1 LAAAAEAEGLGPL
14 ELDAILLRQA
24 RASLYL
30 DRMIAPMLEPSELEL
45 RVLLRTQTTPF
56 RDQPFDVVAP
66 ALRRWYIGQRLSQA
80 LDAYYQNARSRVTVV
95 MIRRR

>member
-1 LAAAAEAEGLGPL
+1 M
-14 ELDAILLRQA
+14 LLRQA

-45 RVLLRTQTTPF
+45 RGILRTQSTPF
-56 RDQPFDVVAP
+56 RDQSFDSVAP
-66 ALRRWYIGQRLSQA
+66 ALKRWYIGQRLSQA

-95 MIRRR
+95 LIRRR